1 MFCIVSCV
9 HKRVA
14 EGSGDTGEGSAKCV
28 VHVDVHGECA
38 MLWVDAM
45 QLLLSMAGV
54 VCRVCRN
61 WSSTGSVWYVGSFKL
76 CFVKYYCG

>member
-1 MFCIVSCV
+1 MLMCMESV
-9 HKRVA
+9 
-14 EGSGDTGEGSAKCV
+14 
-28 VHVDVHGECA
+28 

-54 VCRVCRN
+54 VCHVCRN

-76 CFVKYYCG
+76 CFVKFLLRLNVADMDCLLCERLLSEQC